1 MALYDD
7 KRFILSHIHHSFI
20 TCDDTGSSEAVM
32 LTENAL
38 ERYPPTALY
47 HTPFDYD
54 SDEEFY
60 YGVDRRYDDDE
71 DDEGDDEEGD
81 DDVKSA
87 EGGDKDEKEKTAT
100 EANDKVDAKTVL
112 PKVTAAAANLISQD
126 DLDFFKGEFY
136 FSYLRVK
143 TF

>member
-60 YGVDRRYDDDE
+60 YGVDRRYDDE
-71 DDEGDDEEGD
+71 EEDEGDESEEGD
-81 DDVKSA
+81 DDVMA
-87 EGGDKDEKEKTAT
+87 EGGDKEEGDEKEKTTA
-100 EANDKVDAKTVL
+100 ANDKVDAKTVL

-136 FSYLRVK
+136 F
-143 TF
+143 F

>member
-60 YGVDRRYDDDE
+60 YGVDRRYDDE
-71 DDEGDDEEGD
+71 EEDEGDESEEGD
-81 DDVKSA
+81 DDVMA
-87 EGGDKDEKEKTAT
+87 EGGGDKDEKEKTT
-100 EANDKVDAKTVL
+100 TVANDKVDAKML

-126 DLDFFKGEFY
+126 DLDFFKG
-136 FSYLRVK
+136 K
-143 TF
+143 